1 MKILIVEDDLM
12 SREMM
17 SVILEPYGECCLAS
31 NGEEG
36 LDAFRSA
43 LDRGHGYD
51 LVCLD
56 LVMPGL
62 TGHEVLRTMR
72 HLEEERNILPPDSAK
87 VLVISSMRD
96 SGNIMGAFINQ
107 CESYIVKPVDS
118 NDVLKHLHSF
128 GLIV

>member
-17 SVILEPYGECCLAS
+17 SIILEPYGECYLAS

-43 LDRGHGYD
+43 LERGQSYD

-56 LVMPGL
+56 LVMPGV
-62 TGHEVLRTMR
+62 TGHEVLRTIR
-72 HLEEERNILPPDSAK
+72 QLEEERNILPPDNAK

-107 CESYIVKPVDS
+107 CESYIVKPVDRTE
-118 NDVLKHLHSF
+118 VLKHLHSF
-128 GLIV
+128 GLIE

>member
-1 MKILIVEDDLM
+1 VKILIVEDDLM

-17 SVILEPYGECCLAS
+17 SVILEPYGECRLAS

-36 LDAFRSA
+36 LDAFRAA
-43 LDRGHGYD
+43 LELGQAYD

-56 LVMPGL
+56 LVMPGV
-62 TGHEVLRTMR
+62 TGHEVLKTIR
-72 HLEEERNILPPDSAK
+72 HLEEERSILPPDSTK

-107 CESYIVKPVDS
+107 CESYIIKPVDR
-118 NDVLKHLHSF
+118 NEVLKHLYSF